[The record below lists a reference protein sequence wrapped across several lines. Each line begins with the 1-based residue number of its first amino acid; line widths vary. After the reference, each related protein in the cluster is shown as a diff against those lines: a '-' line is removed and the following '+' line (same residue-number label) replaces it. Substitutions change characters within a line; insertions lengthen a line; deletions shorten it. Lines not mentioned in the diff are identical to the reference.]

1 MTPPL
6 KYLLALLVLLCQ
18 FGFQIK
24 AQGSLR
30 VLIISNDDHN
40 GFSLQVVLWS
50 FPDFS
55 TVNAIHWSNTPS
67 ASALSG
73 YDAVVAT
80 PHFNPLPNSTAWGDL
95 IADFARDGG
104 GVTCGFAYYSTGGWP
119 TDFGRLALPE
129 NNPFTRGSN
138 AVRTSSL
145 GTNLIPGHPLMTN
158 VNTLTTYYACHI
170 QPNSNA
176 VMVAVFDDGLPVA
189 GYKDVGAGRVVG
201 LQMHYER
208 NPYFV
213 NEGDFM
219 QLYRNAVVYSVAAP
233 APPPQILSVV
243 PEGGSVRIHWQGKGG
258 SNYVIQAA
266 SNLLSANSF
275 GDITPS
281 ILLPGSRLVTTNHL
295 DVGARTNHSA
305 RFYRIRRAG

>member
-1 MTPPL
+1 MKRLHAILMCIITVEL
-6 KYLLALLVLLCQ
+6 QLL
-18 FGFQIK
+18 

-30 VLIISNDDHN
+30 VLIISNDDDN

-73 YDAVVAT
+73 YDAVVAA
-80 PHFNPLPNSTAWGDL
+80 PHFNPLPNSSAWGDL
-95 IADFARDGG
+95 VADFARDGG

-119 TDFGRLALPE
+119 TDYGRLALPE

-138 AVRTSSL
+138 AVRISSL

-176 VMVAVFDDGLPVA
+176 VLVAVFDDGLPVT

-201 LQMHYER
+201 IQVPYER

-243 PEGGSVRIHWQGKGG
+243 PEGASVRIHWQGKGG

-266 SNLLSANSF
+266 SNLLSTNSF
-275 GDITPS
+275 GDIAPP
-281 ILLPGSRLVTTNHL
+281 ILLPGSRLVATNHL
-295 DVGARTNHSA
+295 DAGALTNHPA
-305 RFYRIRRAG
+305 RFYRIKRNG